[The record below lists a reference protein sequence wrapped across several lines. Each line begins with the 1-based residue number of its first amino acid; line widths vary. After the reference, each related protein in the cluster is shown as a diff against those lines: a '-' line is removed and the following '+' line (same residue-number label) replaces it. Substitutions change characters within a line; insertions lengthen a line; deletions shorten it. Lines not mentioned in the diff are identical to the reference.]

1 MLNNISEGKQ
11 RRRNASCASRSGT
24 ISRKKIEDYI
34 SPTMHQEKD
43 HSKVVGARSED
54 DKVCACLV
62 DKHTGRGM
70 PE

>member
-1 MLNNISEGKQ
+1 MNNLSEGK
-11 RRRNASCASRSGT
+11 RRKDESHTSHSGAT
-24 ISRKKIEDYI
+24 SRKKIEDYI
-34 SPTMHQEKD
+34 SPTMYQEKD

-62 DKHTGRGM
+62 DKHTGQSM